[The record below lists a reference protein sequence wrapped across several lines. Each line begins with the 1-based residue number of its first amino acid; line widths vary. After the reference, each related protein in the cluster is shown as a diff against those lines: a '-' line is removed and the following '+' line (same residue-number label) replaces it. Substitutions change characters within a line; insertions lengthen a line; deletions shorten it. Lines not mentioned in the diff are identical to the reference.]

1 MREVELTN
9 EQHSVLVGSLLGDG
23 YLDETTKGYS
33 LRIHHGIKQ
42 KKYVDWKYHVL
53 KNIVNSAPKIYGTR
67 VYFRTVSHPYLIQ
80 LRKEFY
86 SDNCKVIPR
95 KFLKKNINPLAL
107 AVWIMD
113 DGTNELS
120 HGRCL
125 KINSQSFTYEEHK
138 FLCKMLKYK
147 FNLESNINKDRKYFR
162 IRFYK
167 PSMPNLIN
175 IVRPY
180 ILQSMF
186 YKLSP

>member
-1 MREVELTN
+1 MREVELIE
-9 EQHSVLVGSLLGDG
+9 EQQSVIVGSLLGDG

-42 KKYVDWKYHVL
+42 KDYVDWKYNFL
-53 KNIVNSAPKIYGTR
+53 KNIVNSAPKVYGTR
-67 VYFRTVSHPYLIQ
+67 VYFRTVSHPYLSI
-80 LRKEFY
+80 LRKLFY
-86 SDNCKVIPR
+86 QNHRKIIP
-95 KFLKKNINPLAL
+95 KELIKDVINPLVL

-113 DGTNELS
+113 DGTNELA
-120 HGRCL
+120 HGQCL
-125 KINSQSFTYEEHK
+125 KINSQSFTYKEQV
-138 FLCKMLKYK
+138 FLCKVLKDK
-147 FNLESNINKDRKYFR
+147 FNLESNINKDRQYFR